1 MLQFAAM
8 ERGQN
13 FDELL
18 ANQLQQRDLDRAN
31 RNSRRL
37 EAEMMEQAQLR
48 QVMEESKQE
57 ALRNG
62 QVANPDNLTYEVSE
76 RVFIGI
82 IGADRESR

>member
-18 ANQLQQRDLDRAN
+18 ANQLQQRDLERAN
-31 RNSRRL
+31 RNTRRL

-62 QVANPDNLTYEVSE
+62 QVANPDNLTYEVCEWVIFRNYWS
-76 RVFIGI
+76 
-82 IGADRESR
+82 

>member
-76 RVFIGI
+76 RVIY
-82 IGADRESR
+82 RNYWS